1 MKLKKL
7 SALLAA
13 GLLSHRLFSNTGR
26 SGKRSDSDAIFRRH
40 NDACRDMEHRFQG
53 ASGHQGNVQHHS

>member
-7 SALLAA
+7 FALFDR
-13 GLLSHRLFSNTGR
+13 SHRLFSNTGR
-26 SGKRSDSDAIFRRH
+26 SGKRSDPDAIFRRH